1 MLDSKKNRIILIA
14 SAAIIIILVA
24 FALLRDTSKEASLQQ
39 VKSLIEENKIEHIVQ
54 SDGYFYIKTPTEIYR
69 IGLTQVS
76 PELLE
81 NYAIEVDK
89 ESSYLLYIVFSL
101 IVLGVLSYV
110 GRYWM
115 KQQQAESGRPMPFAS
130 LQNKDESSQ
139 NITPVESDVT
149 FDDIGGIA
157 DVKQELQEIIDFLRN
172 PSRFKSFGARM
183 PRGVLLIGPPGVGK
197 TMIAKA
203 VAAEAGVPFY
213 YQSAA
218 SFVQIYVG
226 MGAKRVHELFSA
238 AKNNSPSIIFIDEID
253 AVGKERDGNRSDER
267 EATLNQLL
275 TEMDGFED
283 SSGVIV
289 VAATNK
295 IDVLDA
301 ALLRAGRFDRRIF
314 VELPTPIERKAI
326 INTYLSKVP
335 HSLDVD
341 EIVQMSVGFNGA
353 SLAALVNEAALM
365 ALREHEMQVSMD
377 HFYAVK
383 DKVAYGKKKLS
394 ILSTEQKQFRARY
407 LAGKAAL
414 AYAYRLPFEK
424 VMLSSETIKPQMDAP
439 MIQSEIEAHIKVLLG
454 GMAACDIHFSEH
466 ASNVQNDLK
475 QAKKMA
481 LEMVDLY
488 GMGKGVVASEQ
499 EDITILDR
507 LYQETKSRLAQLE
520 PALVAIEEVL
530 MRKESITKEHIGELM
545 ADVL

>member
-203 VAAEAGVPFY
+203 VAAEAG
-213 YQSAA
+213 
-218 SFVQIYVG
+218 
-226 MGAKRVHELFSA
+226 M
-238 AKNNSPSIIFIDEID
+238 
-253 AVGKERDGNRSDER
+253 
-267 EATLNQLL
+267 
-275 TEMDGFED
+275 
-283 SSGVIV
+283 
-289 VAATNK
+289 
-295 IDVLDA
+295 
-301 ALLRAGRFDRRIF
+301 
-314 VELPTPIERKAI
+314 
-326 INTYLSKVP
+326 
-335 HSLDVD
+335 
-341 EIVQMSVGFNGA
+341 
-353 SLAALVNEAALM
+353 
-365 ALREHEMQVSMD
+365 
-377 HFYAVK
+377 
-383 DKVAYGKKKLS
+383 
-394 ILSTEQKQFRARY
+394 
-407 LAGKAAL
+407 
-414 AYAYRLPFEK
+414 
-424 VMLSSETIKPQMDAP
+424 
-439 MIQSEIEAHIKVLLG
+439 
-454 GMAACDIHFSEH
+454 
-466 ASNVQNDLK
+466 
-475 QAKKMA
+475 
-481 LEMVDLY
+481 
-488 GMGKGVVASEQ
+488 
-499 EDITILDR
+499 
-507 LYQETKSRLAQLE
+507 LAQTS
-520 PALVAIEEVL
+520 A
-530 MRKESITKEHIGELM
+530 
-545 ADVL
+545 